1 MSRAVIKNEKRPF
14 ISRKSLPFY
23 LMILIPVVLTLIYNY
38 GPMFGLVMAFQN
50 YNPAMGFL
58 KSEWVGLLHFERM
71 MDMPDIQEIIINTL
85 RISIGKIVV
94 TTLAA
99 IVTALLLNEVRNSSL
114 KRFVQT
120 SIYFPYFLSWVIL
133 GGILKDILAREGLL
147 NQFLGL
153 FGMDPVILLGDAKR
167 FPWLLI
173 WSETWQQTGFNTI
186 VYLAAISNINP
197 NLYEAAAIDG
207 AGRLRQTWHITLPG
221 MSTTIILM
229 AILSMGGILSAGL
242 DQILMLYSP
251 AVYSTADVIDT
262 WVYRAGLRSAQYSLA
277 TAVGLL
283 RSIVSFIMIS
293 LSYLIANKTMG
304 YRLF

>member
-1 MSRAVIKNEKRPF
+1 MNRAIAPKGKKAF
-14 ISRKSLPFY
+14 ITRKSLPFY
-23 LMILIPVVLTLIYNY
+23 LMILLPVALTLVYNY

-50 YNPAMGFL
+50 YNPAKGFL
-58 KSEWVGLLHFERM
+58 TSEWVGLLHFKRM
-71 MDMPDIQEIIINTL
+71 MDMPDIKEIIINTL

-99 IVTALLLNEVRNSSL
+99 IVMALLLNEVRSKQL
-114 KRFVQT
+114 KKFVQT

-133 GGILKDILAREGLL
+133 GGILKDILAREGLM
-147 NQFLGL
+147 NQFLSL

-186 VYLAAISNINP
+186 VYLAAIANINP

-207 AGRLRQTWHITLPG
+207 AGRLRQTWHITIPG

-229 AILSMGGILSAGL
+229 GILSMGGILSAGL

-283 RSIVSFIMIS
+283 RSIVSFIMITV
-293 LSYLIANKTMG
+293 SYYIANKTTG

>member
-1 MSRAVIKNEKRPF
+1 MNRAIAPKGKKAF
-14 ISRKSLPFY
+14 ITRRSLPFY
-23 LMILIPVVLTLIYNY
+23 LMILLPVALTLVYNY

-50 YNPAMGFL
+50 YNPAKGFL
-58 KSEWVGLLHFERM
+58 TSEWVGLLHFRRM
-71 MDMPDIQEIIINTL
+71 MDMPDILEIIVNTL
-85 RISIGKIVV
+85 RISIGKIIV

-99 IVTALLLNEVRNSSL
+99 IVTALLLNEVRSKSL
-114 KRFVQT
+114 KKFVQT

-147 NQFLGL
+147 NQFLAL

-229 AILSMGGILSAGL
+229 GILSMGGILSAGL

-283 RSIVSFIMIS
+283 RSIVSFIMITV
-293 LSYLIANKTMG
+293 SYYIANKTTG

>member
-1 MSRAVIKNEKRPF
+1 MNRAIAPKGKKAF
-14 ISRKSLPFY
+14 ITRRSLPFY
-23 LMILIPVVLTLIYNY
+23 LMILLPVALTLVYNY

-50 YNPAMGFL
+50 YNPAKGFL
-58 KSEWVGLLHFERM
+58 TSEWVGLLHFRRM
-71 MDMPDIQEIIINTL
+71 MDMPDILEIIVNTL
-85 RISIGKIVV
+85 RISIGKIIV

-99 IVTALLLNEVRNSSL
+99 ILTALLLNEVRSKSL
-114 KRFVQT
+114 KKFVQT

-147 NQFLGL
+147 NQFLAL

-173 WSETWQQTGFNTI
+173 FSETWQQTGFNTI

-229 AILSMGGILSAGL
+229 GILSMGGILSAGL

-283 RSIVSFIMIS
+283 RSIVSFIMITV
-293 LSYLIANKTMG
+293 SYYIANKTTG

>member
-1 MSRAVIKNEKRPF
+1 MNRAIAPKGKKAF
-14 ISRKSLPFY
+14 ITRKSLPFY
-23 LMILIPVVLTLIYNY
+23 LMILLPVALTLVYNY

-50 YNPAMGFL
+50 YNPAKGFL
-58 KSEWVGLLHFERM
+58 TSEWVGLLHFKRM
-71 MDMPDIQEIIINTL
+71 MDMPDIKEIIINTL

-99 IVTALLLNEVRNSSL
+99 IVMALLLNEVRSKQL
-114 KRFVQT
+114 KKFVQT
-120 SIYFPYFLSWVIL
+120 SIYFPYVLSWVIL
-133 GGILKDILAREGLL
+133 GGILKDILAREGLM
-147 NQFLGL
+147 NQFLSL

-186 VYLAAISNINP
+186 VYLAAIANINP

-207 AGRLRQTWHITLPG
+207 AGRLRQTWHITIPG

-229 AILSMGGILSAGL
+229 GILSMGGILSAGL

-283 RSIVSFIMIS
+283 RSIVSFIMITV
-293 LSYLIANKTMG
+293 SYYIANKTTG

>member
-1 MSRAVIKNEKRPF
+1 MNRAVSKPKKRML
-14 ISRKSLPFY
+14 ISKRSLPFY
-23 LMILIPVVLTLIYNY
+23 LMILLPFVLTLIYNY
-38 GPMFGLVMAFQN
+38 GPMFVLVMAFQN
-50 YNPAMGFL
+50 YNPAKGFL
-58 KSEWVGLLHFERM
+58 HSEWVGLLHFKRM
-71 MDMPDIQEIIINTL
+71 LEMPDMGEILINTL
-85 RISIGKIVV
+85 RISIGKIIV
-94 TTLAA
+94 TTVAA
-99 IVTALLLNEVRNSSL
+99 IVTALLLNEVRSKRF

-133 GGILKDILAREGLL
+133 GGILKDILARDGLL
-147 NQFLGL
+147 NQFLQA
-153 FGMDPVILLGDAKR
+153 FGAKPIILLGDAKR

-186 VYLAAISNINP
+186 VYLAAISNVNP

-207 AGRLRQTWHITLPG
+207 AGRLKQTWHITLPG

-262 WVYRAGLRSAQYSLA
+262 WVYRAGMRSAQYSLA

-283 RSIVSFIMIS
+283 RSIVSCVMIS
-293 LSYLIANKTMG
+293 LSYIVANKTMG
-304 YRLF
+304 YKLF